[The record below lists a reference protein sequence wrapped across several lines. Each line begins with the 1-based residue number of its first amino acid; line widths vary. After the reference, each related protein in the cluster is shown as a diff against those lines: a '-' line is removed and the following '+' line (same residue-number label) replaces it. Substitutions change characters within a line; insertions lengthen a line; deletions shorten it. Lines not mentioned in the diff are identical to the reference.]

1 MPADERLD
9 LRGELRER
17 ARRKRGAE
25 AGLGQQVCPELFAAL
40 LRQVQVAG
48 ECIGVVGLRR
58 EQELKRRRLRKAVVD
73 VVKRRL
79 VDVHLVLPA
88 CAALEIRDAALVDVR
103 TVLRLQLQP
112 DGVAPGGGEIGLGVD
127 AVLEFV
133 HHCAVGQKAQ
143 RVERV
148 LEAVALRIACL
159 REKAVEIR
167 PGEKLHAHRV
177 RFGGL
182 HAAAAELER
191 EAVVRD
197 QVGVERVTGENAILL
212 AENNASA
219 HQVNRH
225 LSGRQL
231 NHSKSSVSFQ
241 ERTVAADNEVMFAAE
256 VEMPEQSVN
265 AEVNG
270 RELSV
275 LQMQNEDSERQMAVS
290 SNHAT
295 KPLEADGGQKL
306 YAGRAQDGHF
316 ERSYK
321 DKYEQN
327 WTMNLYAENV
337 SLGSGSDGMSN
348 GMYAS
353 SDPLAGGGFAD
364 HGVFLAAVSPLRYA
378 IPKYVEAKHHAP
390 LAIGAQVGIGLAP
403 RLSLSTGVV
412 YTRVASD
419 FKSYGVSEFDTHQVL
434 HYVGVPLGLNYE
446 VWSTGGFHAYVMAGG
461 EADFNVKNDTK
472 VSGHKEDVKR
482 DGVQFSGKA
491 SLGAQYDVTPQV
503 GFYIEPGAKYYFD
516 NGSEIENTFKDKKW
530 NFNLQFGLRI
540 NLK

>member
-1 MPADERLD
+1 MSNDWTNKLRDQLADYQEPVSHDMWAEIEQSLAQSKKVGDEETDVKKRPQ
-9 LRGELRER
+9 
-17 ARRKRGAE
+17 ARYVVLKRWSVA
-25 AGLGQQVCPELFAAL
+25 AAIAL
-40 LRQVQVAG
+40 LGVGGSYVYLHEDESGQANLAVQSSFSKVAG
-48 ECIGVVGLRR
+48 SDRTSSVR
-58 EQELKRRRLRKAVVD
+58 A
-73 VVKRRL
+73 
-79 VDVHLVLPA
+79 
-88 CAALEIRDAALVDVR
+88 DA
-103 TVLRLQLQP
+103 QLA
-112 DGVAPGGGEIGLGVD
+112 GS
-127 AVLEFV
+127 
-133 HHCAVGQKAQ
+133 K
-143 RVERV
+143 
-148 LEAVALRIACL
+148 
-159 REKAVEIR
+159 
-167 PGEKLHAHRV
+167 
-177 RFGGL
+177 
-182 HAAAAELER
+182 
-191 EAVVRD
+191 
-197 QVGVERVTGENAILL
+197 NAILL
-212 AENNASA
+212 AENIESA
-219 HQVNRH
+219 HQSNHH
-225 LSGRQL
+225 LVGRQL
-231 NHSKSSVSFQ
+231 NNSRSSVSSLD
-241 ERTVAADNEVMFAAE
+241 RIVAEDHDNEIMLAVE

-265 AEVNG
+265 AEANG

-275 LQMQNEDSERQMAVS
+275 LQKQNEDSERQMAVS

-306 YAGRAQDGHF
+306 YAGRAQDDHF

-364 HGVFLAAVSPLRYA
+364 HGVFLAAASPLRYA

>member
-1 MPADERLD
+1 MSNDWTNKLRDQLADYQEPVSHD
-9 LRGELRER
+9 LWAGIEQSLAQSTTVGDEETDVKKRPQ
-17 ARRKRGAE
+17 ARYVVLKRWSVAAAIALLGVGGSYVYLHDDEPGQANLAVQSPFSKAAGSDRTSSVRAE
-25 AGLGQQVCPELFAAL
+25 AQS
-40 LRQVQVAG
+40 AG
-48 ECIGVVGLRR
+48 G
-58 EQELKRRRLRKAVVD
+58 K
-73 VVKRRL
+73 
-79 VDVHLVLPA
+79 
-88 CAALEIRDAALVDVR
+88 
-103 TVLRLQLQP
+103 
-112 DGVAPGGGEIGLGVD
+112 
-127 AVLEFV
+127 
-133 HHCAVGQKAQ
+133 
-143 RVERV
+143 
-148 LEAVALRIACL
+148 
-159 REKAVEIR
+159 
-167 PGEKLHAHRV
+167 
-177 RFGGL
+177 
-182 HAAAAELER
+182 
-191 EAVVRD
+191 
-197 QVGVERVTGENAILL
+197 NAILF
-212 AENNASA
+212 AENNESA
-219 HQVNRH
+219 HQLNHH
-225 LSGRQL
+225 LVGRQL
-231 NHSKSSVSFQ
+231 NHSKSSLSSQDRIFAVDN
-241 ERTVAADNEVMFAAE
+241 DNEIMLAAE
-256 VEMPEQSVN
+256 VEMPERPVD
-265 AEVNG
+265 AEANG
-270 RELSV
+270 QELSV
-275 LQMQNEDSERQMAVS
+275 LQKQNEDSERQMAAS
-290 SNHAT
+290 ADAT
-295 KPLEADGGQKL
+295 KPLKADVGQKL
-306 YAGRAQDGHF
+306 YAGRVYDEHF

-321 DKYEQN
+321 DKYEQT

-337 SLGSGSDGMSN
+337 SLGTGSDGMSN

-364 HGVFLAAVSPLRYA
+364 HGVFLAASPLRYA

>member
-1 MPADERLD
+1 MSNDWTNKLRDQLADYQEPVSHD
-9 LRGELRER
+9 LWAEIEQSLAQSKKVGDEETDVK
-17 ARRKRGAE
+17 KRPQTRYVVLKRWSVAAAIALLGVGGSYVYLHDDESGQANLAVQSSFSTASGSSRTSSAVRAE
-25 AGLGQQVCPELFAAL
+25 AQS
-40 LRQVQVAG
+40 AG
-48 ECIGVVGLRR
+48 S
-58 EQELKRRRLRKAVVD
+58 
-73 VVKRRL
+73 
-79 VDVHLVLPA
+79 
-88 CAALEIRDAALVDVR
+88 
-103 TVLRLQLQP
+103 
-112 DGVAPGGGEIGLGVD
+112 
-127 AVLEFV
+127 
-133 HHCAVGQKAQ
+133 
-143 RVERV
+143 
-148 LEAVALRIACL
+148 
-159 REKAVEIR
+159 
-167 PGEKLHAHRV
+167 
-177 RFGGL
+177 
-182 HAAAAELER
+182 
-191 EAVVRD
+191 
-197 QVGVERVTGENAILL
+197 ENAILL

-225 LSGRQL
+225 SSGRQL

-241 ERTVAADNEVMFAAE
+241 ERTVAADNKVMFAAE

-275 LQMQNEDSERQMAVS
+275 LQKQNEDSERQMAVS

-364 HGVFLAAVSPLRYA
+364 HGVFLAAASPLRYA
-378 IPKYVEAKHHAP
+378 MPKYVEAKHHAP

>member
-1 MPADERLD
+1 MSNDWTNKLRDQLADYQEPVSHD
-9 LRGELRER
+9 LWAEIEQSLAQSKKVGDEETDVKKIPQ
-17 ARRKRGAE
+17 ARYVVLKRWSVAAAIALLGVGGSYVYLHDDEPGQANLAVQSSFSTAPGSSRTSSAVRAE
-25 AGLGQQVCPELFAAL
+25 AQS
-40 LRQVQVAG
+40 AG
-48 ECIGVVGLRR
+48 S
-58 EQELKRRRLRKAVVD
+58 K
-73 VVKRRL
+73 
-79 VDVHLVLPA
+79 
-88 CAALEIRDAALVDVR
+88 
-103 TVLRLQLQP
+103 
-112 DGVAPGGGEIGLGVD
+112 
-127 AVLEFV
+127 
-133 HHCAVGQKAQ
+133 
-143 RVERV
+143 
-148 LEAVALRIACL
+148 
-159 REKAVEIR
+159 
-167 PGEKLHAHRV
+167 
-177 RFGGL
+177 
-182 HAAAAELER
+182 
-191 EAVVRD
+191 
-197 QVGVERVTGENAILL
+197 NAILL

-225 LSGRQL
+225 SSGRQL
-231 NHSKSSVSFQ
+231 NHSKSSVSFR
-241 ERTVAADNEVMFAAE
+241 ERTVAADNEVMLAAE

-265 AEVNG
+265 AEANG

-275 LQMQNEDSERQMAVS
+275 LQKQNEGSERQMAVS

-306 YAGRAQDGHF
+306 YAGRAQNGHF

-321 DKYEQN
+321 AKYEQN

-364 HGVFLAAVSPLRYA
+364 HGVFLAAASPLRYA

-472 VSGHKEDVKR
+472 VSGQKEDVKR

>member
-1 MPADERLD
+1 MSNDWTNKLRDQLADYQEPVSHDMWAEIEQSLAQSKKVGDEETDVKKRPQ
-9 LRGELRER
+9 
-17 ARRKRGAE
+17 ARYVVLKRWSVAAAIALLGVGGSYIYLHDDEPGQANLAVQRSFSTAPGSSRTSSAVRAE
-25 AGLGQQVCPELFAAL
+25 AHS
-40 LRQVQVAG
+40 AG
-48 ECIGVVGLRR
+48 S
-58 EQELKRRRLRKAVVD
+58 K
-73 VVKRRL
+73 
-79 VDVHLVLPA
+79 
-88 CAALEIRDAALVDVR
+88 
-103 TVLRLQLQP
+103 
-112 DGVAPGGGEIGLGVD
+112 
-127 AVLEFV
+127 
-133 HHCAVGQKAQ
+133 
-143 RVERV
+143 
-148 LEAVALRIACL
+148 
-159 REKAVEIR
+159 
-167 PGEKLHAHRV
+167 
-177 RFGGL
+177 
-182 HAAAAELER
+182 
-191 EAVVRD
+191 
-197 QVGVERVTGENAILL
+197 NAILL

-225 LSGRQL
+225 SSGLQL
-231 NHSKSSVSFQ
+231 NRSKSSVSSLD
-241 ERTVAADNEVMFAAE
+241 RIVADDHEIMLAAE
-256 VEMPEQSVN
+256 VEMPEQPVD
-265 AEVNG
+265 AEANG
-270 RELSV
+270 QGLSV
-275 LQMQNEDSERQMAVS
+275 LQKQNEDSERQMAAS
-290 SNHAT
+290 ADAT
-295 KPLEADGGQKL
+295 KPLKADVGQKL
-306 YAGRAQDGHF
+306 YAGRVYDEHF

-321 DKYEQN
+321 DKYEQT

-337 SLGSGSDGMSN
+337 SLGTGSDGMSN

-364 HGVFLAAVSPLRYA
+364 HGVFLAAASPLRYA

-403 RLSLSTGVV
+403 RLSLSTGIV

>member
-1 MPADERLD
+1 MSNDWTNKLRDQLADYQEPVSHD
-9 LRGELRER
+9 LWAGIEQSLAQSTTVDDKETDVKKASQTRVVALKRWSVAAAIALLGVGGSYVYLQDDEPRQANLAVQSPFSKAAGS
-17 ARRKRGAE
+17 ARTSSVRAE
-25 AGLGQQVCPELFAAL
+25 AQS
-40 LRQVQVAG
+40 
-48 ECIGVVGLRR
+48 VGG
-58 EQELKRRRLRKAVVD
+58 K
-73 VVKRRL
+73 
-79 VDVHLVLPA
+79 
-88 CAALEIRDAALVDVR
+88 
-103 TVLRLQLQP
+103 
-112 DGVAPGGGEIGLGVD
+112 
-127 AVLEFV
+127 
-133 HHCAVGQKAQ
+133 
-143 RVERV
+143 
-148 LEAVALRIACL
+148 
-159 REKAVEIR
+159 
-167 PGEKLHAHRV
+167 
-177 RFGGL
+177 
-182 HAAAAELER
+182 
-191 EAVVRD
+191 
-197 QVGVERVTGENAILL
+197 NAILF
-212 AENNASA
+212 AENNESA
-219 HQVNRH
+219 HQLNHH
-225 LSGRQL
+225 LVGRQL
-231 NHSKSSVSFQ
+231 NHSKSSLSSQ
-241 ERTVAADNEVMFAAE
+241 DRIVAVDNDNEIMLAAE
-256 VEMPEQSVN
+256 VEMPERPVD
-265 AEVNG
+265 AEANDQ
-270 RELSV
+270 ELSV
-275 LQMQNEDSERQMAVS
+275 LQKQNEDSERQMAVS
-290 SNHAT
+290 SNHTT

-321 DKYEQN
+321 DKYEQS

-364 HGVFLAAVSPLRYA
+364 HGVFLAAASPLRYA

-472 VSGHKEDVKR
+472 VSGQKEDVKR

>member
-1 MPADERLD
+1 MSNDWTNKLRDQLADYQEPVSHD
-9 LRGELRER
+9 LWAGIEQSLAQSTTVDDKETDVKKTSQ
-17 ARRKRGAE
+17 ARYVVLKRWSVAAAIALLGVGGSYVYLHDDEPGQANLAVQRPFSKAAGSDRTSSVRAE
-25 AGLGQQVCPELFAAL
+25 AQS
-40 LRQVQVAG
+40 AG
-48 ECIGVVGLRR
+48 G
-58 EQELKRRRLRKAVVD
+58 K
-73 VVKRRL
+73 
-79 VDVHLVLPA
+79 
-88 CAALEIRDAALVDVR
+88 
-103 TVLRLQLQP
+103 
-112 DGVAPGGGEIGLGVD
+112 
-127 AVLEFV
+127 
-133 HHCAVGQKAQ
+133 
-143 RVERV
+143 
-148 LEAVALRIACL
+148 
-159 REKAVEIR
+159 
-167 PGEKLHAHRV
+167 
-177 RFGGL
+177 
-182 HAAAAELER
+182 
-191 EAVVRD
+191 
-197 QVGVERVTGENAILL
+197 NAILF
-212 AENNASA
+212 AENNESA
-219 HQVNRH
+219 HQLNHH
-225 LSGRQL
+225 LVGRQL
-231 NHSKSSVSFQ
+231 NHSKSSLSSQ
-241 ERTVAADNEVMFAAE
+241 DRTVAVDNDNEIMLAAE
-256 VEMPEQSVN
+256 VEMPEQPVD

-270 RELSV
+270 QELSV
-275 LQMQNEDSERQMAVS
+275 LQKQNEDSERQMAAS
-290 SNHAT
+290 ADAT
-295 KPLEADGGQKL
+295 KPLKADVGQKL

-364 HGVFLAAVSPLRYA
+364 HGVFLAAASPLRYA

>member
-1 MPADERLD
+1 MSNDWTNKLRDQLADYQEPVSHD
-9 LRGELRER
+9 LWAGIEQSLAQSTTVDDKETDVKKAPQTRIVAL
-17 ARRKRGAE
+17 KRWSVAAAIALLGVGGSYVYLHDDEPGQANLAVQSPFSKTAGSDRTSSVRAE
-25 AGLGQQVCPELFAAL
+25 AQS
-40 LRQVQVAG
+40 AG
-48 ECIGVVGLRR
+48 G
-58 EQELKRRRLRKAVVD
+58 K
-73 VVKRRL
+73 
-79 VDVHLVLPA
+79 
-88 CAALEIRDAALVDVR
+88 
-103 TVLRLQLQP
+103 
-112 DGVAPGGGEIGLGVD
+112 
-127 AVLEFV
+127 
-133 HHCAVGQKAQ
+133 
-143 RVERV
+143 
-148 LEAVALRIACL
+148 
-159 REKAVEIR
+159 
-167 PGEKLHAHRV
+167 
-177 RFGGL
+177 
-182 HAAAAELER
+182 
-191 EAVVRD
+191 
-197 QVGVERVTGENAILL
+197 NAILF
-212 AENNASA
+212 AENNESA
-219 HQVNRH
+219 HQLNHH
-225 LSGRQL
+225 LVGRQL
-231 NHSKSSVSFQ
+231 NHSKSSLSSQDRIFAVDN
-241 ERTVAADNEVMFAAE
+241 DNEIMLAAE

-270 RELSV
+270 QELSV
-275 LQMQNEDSERQMAVS
+275 LQKQNEDSERQMAAS
-290 SNHAT
+290 ADAT
-295 KPLEADGGQKL
+295 KPLKADVGQKL
-306 YAGRAQDGHF
+306 YAGRVYDDHF

-321 DKYEQN
+321 DKYEQT

-337 SLGSGSDGMSN
+337 SLGTGSDGMSN

-364 HGVFLAAVSPLRYA
+364 HGVFLAASPLRYA

-419 FKSYGVSEFDTHQVL
+419 FKSYGVSDFDTHQVL

-516 NGSEIENTFKDKKW
+516 NGSDIENTFKDKKW

>member
-1 MPADERLD
+1 MSNDWTNKLRDQLADYQEPVSHDMWAEIEQSLAQSTKVGDEETDVKKRPQ
-9 LRGELRER
+9 
-17 ARRKRGAE
+17 ARYVVLKRWSVA
-25 AGLGQQVCPELFAAL
+25 AAIAL
-40 LRQVQVAG
+40 LGVGGSYVYLHDDEPVQA
-48 ECIGVVGLRR
+48 
-58 EQELKRRRLRKAVVD
+58 
-73 VVKRRL
+73 
-79 VDVHLVLPA
+79 
-88 CAALEIRDAALVDVR
+88 
-103 TVLRLQLQP
+103 
-112 DGVAPGGGEIGLGVD
+112 
-127 AVLEFV
+127 
-133 HHCAVGQKAQ
+133 
-143 RVERV
+143 
-148 LEAVALRIACL
+148 
-159 REKAVEIR
+159 
-167 PGEKLHAHRV
+167 
-177 RFGGL
+177 
-182 HAAAAELER
+182 
-191 EAVVRD
+191 
-197 QVGVERVTGENAILL
+197 NLL

-219 HQVNRH
+219 HQLNRH
-225 LSGRQL
+225 SSGRQL

-241 ERTVAADNEVMFAAE
+241 ERTVAADNEVMLAAE
-256 VEMPEQSVN
+256 VEMSEQSVN

-270 RELSV
+270 QELSV
-275 LQMQNEDSERQMAVS
+275 LQKQNEDSERQMAVS

-364 HGVFLAAVSPLRYA
+364 HGVFLAAASPLRYA

-472 VSGHKEDVKR
+472 VSGQKEDVKR
-482 DGVQFSGKA
+482 DGVQFSGKV

>member
-1 MPADERLD
+1 MSNDWTNKLRDQLADYQEPVSHD
-9 LRGELRER
+9 LWAGIEQSLAQSTTVDDKETDVKKAPQTRVVAL
-17 ARRKRGAE
+17 KRWSVAAAIALLGVGGSYVYLHDDEPGQANLAVQRSFSKAAGSDRTSSVRAE
-25 AGLGQQVCPELFAAL
+25 AQS
-40 LRQVQVAG
+40 AG
-48 ECIGVVGLRR
+48 S
-58 EQELKRRRLRKAVVD
+58 K
-73 VVKRRL
+73 
-79 VDVHLVLPA
+79 
-88 CAALEIRDAALVDVR
+88 
-103 TVLRLQLQP
+103 
-112 DGVAPGGGEIGLGVD
+112 
-127 AVLEFV
+127 
-133 HHCAVGQKAQ
+133 
-143 RVERV
+143 
-148 LEAVALRIACL
+148 
-159 REKAVEIR
+159 
-167 PGEKLHAHRV
+167 
-177 RFGGL
+177 
-182 HAAAAELER
+182 
-191 EAVVRD
+191 
-197 QVGVERVTGENAILL
+197 NAILL
-212 AENNASA
+212 AENNESA
-219 HQVNRH
+219 HQVIRH
-225 LSGRQL
+225 SSGRQL
-231 NHSKSSVSFQ
+231 NYSKSSVFSQ
-241 ERTVAADNEVMFAAE
+241 GRTVAVDNDNEIMLAAE
-256 VEMPEQSVN
+256 VEMPERPVD
-265 AEVNG
+265 AEANG
-270 RELSV
+270 QGLSV
-275 LQMQNEDSERQMAVS
+275 LQKQNEDSERQMAAS
-290 SNHAT
+290 ADAT
-295 KPLEADGGQKL
+295 KPLKADVGQKL
-306 YAGRAQDGHF
+306 YAGRVYDEHF

-321 DKYEQN
+321 DKYEQT

-337 SLGSGSDGMSN
+337 SLGTGSDGMSN
-348 GMYAS
+348 DMYAS

-364 HGVFLAAVSPLRYA
+364 HGVFLAASPLRYA

-419 FKSYGVSEFDTHQVL
+419 FKSYGVSDFDTHQVL

>member
-1 MPADERLD
+1 MSNDWTNKLRDQLADYQEPVSHD
-9 LRGELRER
+9 LWAGIEQSLAQSTTVDDKETDVKKAPQTRVVAL
-17 ARRKRGAE
+17 KRWSVA
-25 AGLGQQVCPELFAAL
+25 AAIAL
-40 LRQVQVAG
+40 LGVGGSYVYLHDDEPGQANLAVQSPFSKAAG
-48 ECIGVVGLRR
+48 SDRTSS
-58 EQELKRRRLRKAVVD
+58 
-73 VVKRRL
+73 
-79 VDVHLVLPA
+79 
-88 CAALEIRDAALVDVR
+88 VR
-103 TVLRLQLQP
+103 AETQS
-112 DGVAPGGGEIGLGVD
+112 AGG
-127 AVLEFV
+127 
-133 HHCAVGQKAQ
+133 K
-143 RVERV
+143 
-148 LEAVALRIACL
+148 
-159 REKAVEIR
+159 
-167 PGEKLHAHRV
+167 
-177 RFGGL
+177 
-182 HAAAAELER
+182 
-191 EAVVRD
+191 
-197 QVGVERVTGENAILL
+197 NAILL
-212 AENNASA
+212 AENNESA
-219 HQVNRH
+219 HQLNHH
-225 LSGRQL
+225 LVGRQL
-231 NHSKSSVSFQ
+231 NHSKSSLSSQ
-241 ERTVAADNEVMFAAE
+241 DRTVAVDNDNEIMLAAE
-256 VEMPEQSVN
+256 VEVPERPVDVEANDQ
-265 AEVNG
+265 
-270 RELSV
+270 ELSV
-275 LQMQNEDSERQMAVS
+275 LQKQNEDSERQMAAS
-290 SNHAT
+290 ADAT
-295 KPLEADGGQKL
+295 KPLKADVGQKL
-306 YAGRAQDGHF
+306 YAGRVYDDHF

-321 DKYEQN
+321 DKYEQT

-337 SLGSGSDGMSN
+337 SLGTGSDGMSN

-364 HGVFLAAVSPLRYA
+364 HGVFLAAASPLRYA

>member
-1 MPADERLD
+1 MSNDWTNKLRDQLADYQEPVSHDMWAEIEQSLAQSKKVGD
-9 LRGELRER
+9 EETDVKKIPQ
-17 ARRKRGAE
+17 ARYVVLKRWSVAAAIALLGVGGSYVYLHDDEPGQTNLAVQRPFSKAAGSDRTSSVRAE
-25 AGLGQQVCPELFAAL
+25 AQS
-40 LRQVQVAG
+40 AG
-48 ECIGVVGLRR
+48 G
-58 EQELKRRRLRKAVVD
+58 K
-73 VVKRRL
+73 
-79 VDVHLVLPA
+79 
-88 CAALEIRDAALVDVR
+88 
-103 TVLRLQLQP
+103 
-112 DGVAPGGGEIGLGVD
+112 
-127 AVLEFV
+127 
-133 HHCAVGQKAQ
+133 
-143 RVERV
+143 
-148 LEAVALRIACL
+148 
-159 REKAVEIR
+159 
-167 PGEKLHAHRV
+167 
-177 RFGGL
+177 
-182 HAAAAELER
+182 
-191 EAVVRD
+191 
-197 QVGVERVTGENAILL
+197 NAILF
-212 AENNASA
+212 AENNESA
-219 HQVNRH
+219 HQLNHH
-225 LSGRQL
+225 LVGRQL
-231 NHSKSSVSFQ
+231 NHSKSSLSSQ
-241 ERTVAADNEVMFAAE
+241 DRTVAVDNDNEIMLAAE
-256 VEMPEQSVN
+256 VEMPEQPVD

-270 RELSV
+270 QELSV
-275 LQMQNEDSERQMAVS
+275 LQKQNEDSERQMAAS
-290 SNHAT
+290 ADAT
-295 KPLEADGGQKL
+295 KPLKADVGQKL

-364 HGVFLAAVSPLRYA
+364 HGVFLAAASPLRYA

>member
-1 MPADERLD
+1 MSNDWTNKLRDQLADYQEPVSHDMWAEIEQSLAQSKKVGD
-9 LRGELRER
+9 EETDVKKTPQ
-17 ARRKRGAE
+17 ARYVVLKRWSVAAAIALLGVGGSYVYLHDDEPGQANLAVQSPFSKTAGSDRTSSVRAE
-25 AGLGQQVCPELFAAL
+25 AQS
-40 LRQVQVAG
+40 AG
-48 ECIGVVGLRR
+48 G
-58 EQELKRRRLRKAVVD
+58 K
-73 VVKRRL
+73 
-79 VDVHLVLPA
+79 
-88 CAALEIRDAALVDVR
+88 
-103 TVLRLQLQP
+103 
-112 DGVAPGGGEIGLGVD
+112 
-127 AVLEFV
+127 
-133 HHCAVGQKAQ
+133 
-143 RVERV
+143 
-148 LEAVALRIACL
+148 
-159 REKAVEIR
+159 
-167 PGEKLHAHRV
+167 
-177 RFGGL
+177 
-182 HAAAAELER
+182 
-191 EAVVRD
+191 
-197 QVGVERVTGENAILL
+197 NAILF
-212 AENNASA
+212 AENNESA
-219 HQVNRH
+219 HQLNHH
-225 LSGRQL
+225 LVGRQL
-231 NHSKSSVSFQ
+231 NHSKSSLSSQ
-241 ERTVAADNEVMFAAE
+241 DRTVAVDNDNEIMLAAE

-270 RELSV
+270 QGLSV
-275 LQMQNEDSERQMAVS
+275 LQKQNEDSERQMAAS
-290 SNHAT
+290 ADAT
-295 KPLEADGGQKL
+295 KPLKADVGQKL
-306 YAGRAQDGHF
+306 YAGRVYDDHF

-321 DKYEQN
+321 DKYEQT

-337 SLGSGSDGMSN
+337 SLGTGSDGMSN

-364 HGVFLAAVSPLRYA
+364 HGVFLAASPLRYA

>member
-1 MPADERLD
+1 MSNDWTNKLRDQLADYQEPVSHD
-9 LRGELRER
+9 LWAGIEQSLAQSTTVDDKETDVKKAPQTRVVALKRWSVAAAIALLGVGGSYVYLHDDELGQANLAVQRPFSKAAGSDR
-17 ARRKRGAE
+17 TSSVRAE
-25 AGLGQQVCPELFAAL
+25 AQS
-40 LRQVQVAG
+40 AG
-48 ECIGVVGLRR
+48 G
-58 EQELKRRRLRKAVVD
+58 K
-73 VVKRRL
+73 
-79 VDVHLVLPA
+79 
-88 CAALEIRDAALVDVR
+88 
-103 TVLRLQLQP
+103 
-112 DGVAPGGGEIGLGVD
+112 
-127 AVLEFV
+127 
-133 HHCAVGQKAQ
+133 
-143 RVERV
+143 
-148 LEAVALRIACL
+148 
-159 REKAVEIR
+159 
-167 PGEKLHAHRV
+167 
-177 RFGGL
+177 
-182 HAAAAELER
+182 
-191 EAVVRD
+191 
-197 QVGVERVTGENAILL
+197 NAILF
-212 AENNASA
+212 AENNESA
-219 HQVNRH
+219 HQLNHH
-225 LSGRQL
+225 LVGHQL
-231 NHSKSSVSFQ
+231 NHSKSSVFSQ
-241 ERTVAADNEVMFAAE
+241 GRTVAVDNDNEIMLAAE
-256 VEMPEQSVN
+256 VEMPERPVD
-265 AEVNG
+265 AEANG
-270 RELSV
+270 QELSV
-275 LQMQNEDSERQMAVS
+275 LQKQNEDSERQMAAS
-290 SNHAT
+290 SNAT
-295 KPLEADGGQKL
+295 KPLEADDRQKL
-306 YAGRAQDGHF
+306 YAARVYDDHF

-321 DKYEQN
+321 DKYEQT

-337 SLGSGSDGMSN
+337 SLGTGSDGMSN

-353 SDPLAGGGFAD
+353 SDPLAGGFAD
-364 HGVFLAAVSPLRYA
+364 HGVFLAAASPLRYA

-472 VSGHKEDVKR
+472 VSGQKEDVKR